1 MRHKS
6 RGFTLV
12 ELLVVI
18 AIIGTLVALLLPAV
32 QSAREA
38 ARNNTC
44 KNNLKQLSLAMMG
57 MDTQTQKLPGYVNAL
72 VDVNDK
78 THGRRASWVVMAF
91 PYMESTAL
99 WDRWNSD
106 FTTNFAAGPPNQ
118 IAPAVEGLTC
128 PTDPP
133 DVPGES
139 WCNYTANSGQG
150 FTDST
155 RTTADANTES
165 AADGVFFDNA
175 HNVDIISSGA
185 KDNRENQP
193 PLQMSISYI
202 SSNDGTSKTL
212 MLSENLHS
220 WYYAY
225 PQSGGEAYT
234 VGFDATKDLSP
245 IKDAKHIFGF
255 IWKNNP
261 AGIERINGD
270 KNFDKATPPASML
283 DFAVQGTTGS
293 PIYEDYGYPSSGHPG
308 GVNVAFCD
316 GHLVLIAE
324 TIEPRIYAQLMTSN
338 HKRSKL
344 VVNNVPDRKL
354 PQPSD
359 DEY

>member
-1 MRHKS
+1 MRQKN

-44 KNNLKQLSLAMMG
+44 KNNLKQLSLAMMQ

-72 VDVNDK
+72 VDVNNQQN
-78 THGRRASWVVMAF
+78 GRRASWVVMGF
-91 PYMESTAL
+91 PYMESAPL

-106 FTTNFAAGPPNQ
+106 FSSAPVAS

-133 DVPGES
+133 DVPGEP
-139 WCNYTANSGQG
+139 WCNYTANAGQG
-150 FTDST
+150 FTDAT
-155 RTTADANTES
+155 RTTATTNTEA

-175 HNVDIISSGA
+175 RNVNILSSSGA
-185 KDNRENQP
+185 QDGRENQP
-193 PLQMSISYI
+193 QLQMNISYI

-220 WYYAY
+220 WFYAY
-225 PQSGGEAYT
+225 PGAAAVPYS
-234 VGFDATKDLSP
+234 VGFNATKDISP

-261 AGIERINGD
+261 QGIERINGD
-270 KNFDKATPPASML
+270 KNFDKATPPATMV
-283 DFAVQGTTGS
+283 DFAIQGTGS
-293 PIYEDYGYPSSGHPG
+293 PATYESYGYPSSGHPG
-308 GVNVAFCD
+308 GANVAFCD

-324 TIEPRIYAQLMTSN
+324 TIEPKVYAQLMTSN
-338 HKRSKL
+338 HKRSNL
-344 VVNNVPDRKL
+344 VVGGVADRKL

>member
-1 MRHKS
+1 MRQKN

-72 VDVNDK
+72 VDVNDPSK
-78 THGRRASWVVMAF
+78 GRRASWVVMAF
-91 PYMESTAL
+91 PYMEATPL
-99 WDRWNSD
+99 WDRWNTD
-106 FTTNFAAGPPNQ
+106 FTTNPDAS

-133 DVPGES
+133 DVPGEPS
-139 WCNYTANSGQG
+139 LNYVANAGQG

-155 RTTADANTES
+155 RASTDTGES

-175 HNVDIISSGA
+175 RNVDILSSSNA
-185 KDNRENQP
+185 KDGRENQA

-212 MLSENLHS
+212 MLSESLHT

-225 PQSGGEAYT
+225 PQSAGT
-234 VGFDATKDLSP
+234 SFTSGFNATQDLSP

-261 AGIERINGD
+261 QGIERINGD
-270 KNFDKATPPASML
+270 KNFDLGTPPASMV
-283 DFAVQGTTGS
+283 DFAAQGTGS
-293 PIYEDYGYPSSGHPG
+293 PATYESYGYPSSAHPG

-324 TIEPRIYAQLMTSN
+324 TIEPKVYAQLMTSN

-344 VVNNVPDRKL
+344 IVGGVADRKL

-359 DEY
+359 DQY

>member
-1 MRHKS
+1 MRQKN

-44 KNNLKQLSLAMMG
+44 KNNLKQLSLAMLG

-72 VDVNDK
+72 VDVNDQSK
-78 THGRRASWVVMAF
+78 GRRASWVVMGF
-91 PYMESTAL
+91 PYMEATPL
-99 WDRWNSD
+99 WDRWNTD
-106 FTTNFAAGPPNQ
+106 FTTNPDAT

-128 PTDPP
+128 PSDPP
-133 DVPGES
+133 DVPGEP
-139 WCNYTANSGQG
+139 WCNYTANAGQG

-155 RTTADANTES
+155 RSSADANTES

-175 HNVDIISSGA
+175 RSVNILSSSSAQDG
-185 KDNRENQP
+185 RENQP
-193 PLQMSISYI
+193 ALQMSISYI

-225 PQSGGEAYT
+225 PQSAGTSFNA
-234 VGFDATKDLSP
+234 GFNATKDLSP
-245 IKDAKHIFGF
+245 IRDAKHIFGF

-261 AGIERINGD
+261 VGIERINGD
-270 KNFDKATPPASML
+270 NNFDKGAPPASMV
-283 DFAVQGTTGS
+283 DFAIQGTGS
-293 PIYEDYGYPSSGHPG
+293 PATYESYGYPSSSHPG

-324 TIEPRIYAQLMTSN
+324 SIEPKVYAQLMTSN
-338 HKRSKL
+338 HKRSRL
-344 VVNNVPDRKL
+344 IVGGIADRKL

-359 DEY
+359 DQY